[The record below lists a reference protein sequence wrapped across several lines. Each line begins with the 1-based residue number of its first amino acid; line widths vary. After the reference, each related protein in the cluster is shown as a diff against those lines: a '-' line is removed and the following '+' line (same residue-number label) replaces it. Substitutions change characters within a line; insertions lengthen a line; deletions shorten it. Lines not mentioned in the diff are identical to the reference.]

1 MRKRN
6 KERKV
11 FIVTDIDRDPDLID
25 QFIGNVTT
33 AYKCLERAVKPFREK
48 IDIKIGPLTG
58 FWPMWKK
65 AFHQW
70 PEEEKGPFIADQQG
84 QRILKTLFIDYDAV
98 FCFKKPT
105 KEFFEMMGFSNFG
118 KLTNQ
123 DDPRRRWPDLEIEV
137 FHQMNSVLTDGQPI
151 RQFCYDPVTA
161 MEFRIAN
168 PAHESMYELQKR
180 IHELK
185 EELKEEYP
193 SREAHA
199 AKEVDEY
206 LESLFK

>member
-1 MRKRN
+1 MKKTM

-11 FIVTDIDRDPDLID
+11 FIVTNIDRDPDLID
-25 QFIGNVTT
+25 QYVGNVTT

-84 QRILKTLFIDYDAV
+84 KRILKTLFIDYDAV

-161 MEFRIAN
+161 IEIRKYN

-180 IHELK
+180 MHELK

-193 SREAHA
+193 SREARA

-206 LESLFK
+206 LESLLK